1 MIALRQARL
10 DEAEPLTDL
19 CRRSKAHWG
28 YDADFMRQ
36 CEEALQVTPEAI
48 AAGTVLVAT
57 DGGNRQLGVAQID
70 LIDDMAE
77 LSLLFVEPTAMGRGV
92 GRLLLRRVLAELGR
106 CGVRQLAILADPHAA
121 GFYEAMGARFVRM
134 AASDA
139 IPGRELPL
147 YVLGL
152 KITA

>member
-1 MIALRQARL
+1 M
-10 DEAEPLTDL
+10 PP
-19 CRRSKAHWG
+19 SKARG
-28 YDADFMRQ
+28 T
-36 CEEALQVTPEAI
+36 LPQVR
-48 AAGTVLVAT
+48 
-57 DGGNRQLGVAQID
+57 RQLSKGGQSDHNLCHSSRSLPRWRLNRRRLRWTVQRRIGGV
-70 LIDDMAE
+70 
-77 LSLLFVEPTAMGRGV
+77 R
-92 GRLLLRRVLAELGR
+92 RLLLRRVLAELGR